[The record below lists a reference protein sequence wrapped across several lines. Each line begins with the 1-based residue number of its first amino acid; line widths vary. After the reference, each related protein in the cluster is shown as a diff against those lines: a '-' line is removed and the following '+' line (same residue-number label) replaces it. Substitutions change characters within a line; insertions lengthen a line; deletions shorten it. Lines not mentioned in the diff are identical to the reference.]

1 MLLKSIV
8 IASSAASLAPIL
20 GASFF
25 FGINAFQSVSPAVTG
40 KSAPYQDWVKLPINE
55 ADSARTFEAPALR
68 STAAEASTLIRE
80 AKQKEVVFGS
90 WRTTTYC
97 ADGQPVLKH
106 GDCDRLKSIDVAKN
120 SELAAVD

>member
-8 IASSAASLAPIL
+8 IASSAALLAPIL
-20 GASFF
+20 SVSFF

-40 KSAPYQDWVKLPINE
+40 KSAPYQDWGKLPIDE
-55 ADSARTFEAPALR
+55 ADSARTFEAPELR
-68 STAAEASTLIRE
+68 STAVEASTLLRE
-80 AKQKEVVFGS
+80 AKQKAVGFGS
-90 WRTTTYC
+90 WRTTIYC
-97 ADGQPVLKH
+97 ADGQPILKH